1 MSKVIYL
8 KSLFNK
14 DKPNKKAI
22 KLIDEAIVKA
32 NGYNPKSNKVN
43 PISSKEFILKHTED
57 FLNYA
62 IDYSLADKVQEFYQK

>member
-8 KSLFNK
+8 NSLFNK
-14 DKPNKKAI
+14 NKPNKKAI

-32 NGYNPKSNKVN
+32 NGFNPKAKSQKPV
-43 PISSKEFILKHTED
+43 SSKEFILKHTED

-62 IDYSLADKVQEFYQK
+62 IDYSLADKVQEFYHK

>member
-8 KSLFNK
+8 KSLFHK

-32 NGYNPKSNKVN
+32 NGVNPKANTRN
-43 PISSKEFILKHTED
+43 PVSSKQFILRHTED

-62 IDYSLADKVQEFYQK
+62 IDYTLDEKIKNHFSE

>member
-1 MSKVIYL
+1 MYL
-8 KSLFNK
+8 KSLFNN

-32 NGYNPKSNKVN
+32 NGVNPRANPKTA
-43 PISSKEFILKHTED
+43 ISSKEFILRHTED

-62 IDYSLADKVQEFYQK
+62 VDYTLDEKIRNHFSE

>member
-8 KSLFNK
+8 NSLFNK
-14 DKPNKKAI
+14 NKPNKKAI

-32 NGYNPKSNKVN
+32 NGVNPRANPKTA
-43 PISSKEFILKHTED
+43 ISSKEFILRHTED

-62 IDYSLADKVQEFYQK
+62 VDYTLDEKIRNHFSE

>member
-32 NGYNPKSNKVN
+32 NGYNPKAKSQKPV
-43 PISSKEFILKHTED
+43 SSREFILKHTED